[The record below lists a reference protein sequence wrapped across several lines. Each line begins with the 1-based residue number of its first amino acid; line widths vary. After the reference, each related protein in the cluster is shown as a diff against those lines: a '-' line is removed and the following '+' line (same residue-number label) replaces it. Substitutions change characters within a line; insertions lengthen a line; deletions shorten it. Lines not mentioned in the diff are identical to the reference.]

1 VKNEKIPWK
10 HFEENLWIVKPAY
23 SNQGRGILV
32 SSKIQEIKDYL
43 SGWKDSSQFII
54 QKYLERPFLYK
65 KRKFDIRILSVVTQ
79 EGELFVYQTGY
90 MRTSSYLYT
99 LEDQKNKFIHLTN
112 NCLQVLDQQY
122 SAFEEGNTL
131 PLSQM
136 YAEI

>member
-1 VKNEKIPWK
+1 MKNEKIPWK

-65 KRKFDIRILSVVTQ
+65 KRKLREAIRKI
-79 EGELFVYQTGY
+79 
-90 MRTSSYLYT
+90 YL
-99 LEDQKNKFIHLTN
+99 K
-112 NCLQVLDQQY
+112 
-122 SAFEEGNTL
+122 
-131 PLSQM
+131 
-136 YAEI
+136 